1 MPWKQEN
8 PLSNAQKAHL
18 EQNEAVAKASKP
30 KEKKET
36 TTTKSE

>member
-18 EQNEAVAKASKP
+18 EQSEAAVKAEKAAKK
-30 KEKKET
+30 
-36 TTTKSE
+36 TTKTTDKK

>member
-8 PLSNAQKAHL
+8 PLSNAQRAHL
-18 EQNEAVAKASKP
+18 EQNEVAAKAEKA
-30 KEKKET
+30 KETKET

>member
-18 EQNEAVAKASKP
+18 EQNEVVAKAAKP
-30 KEKKET
+30 PEKKET
-36 TTTKSE
+36 TTTDKK

>member
-18 EQNEAVAKASKP
+18 EQDEVAVKAAKP
-30 KEKKET
+30 VEKKET
-36 TTTKSE
+36 TTTTKK